1 MFRRVDNGCL
11 GVVTSVQTTFNMKL
25 HSSSTPLSAPRINRR
40 AWLRAGAVGAGG
52 LAASTMFSPLLAQDK
67 DKDKDKPEASKAL
80 STGGNI
86 DAHVH
91 VWPSDTERF
100 PLAPQFSVADMQPP
114 SFPPEELWNLAHLS
128 GVYRVVL
135 IQMSF
140 YGFDNSYMLDA
151 MKRFPGQFS
160 GVAVIDEH
168 AAKPEETMRKLAK
181 QGVRGFR
188 INPGKQKVD
197 EWLGSPG
204 MAAMWKC
211 GEEENL
217 AMCPL
222 IYPDALP
229 TLERMCTQFSKT
241 PVVIDHFARIGLD
254 GVIRDNEVEQLCR
267 LAKFER
273 THVKTSAFYAFGR
286 KRAPYLDLA
295 SMIRRLRD
303 AYGAE
308 RLMWA
313 SDCPYQIQKR
323 HTYSNSIELI
333 RDRLDFLSASDKEW
347 MLRKTAEKIFFA

>member
-1 MFRRVDNGCL
+1 M
-11 GVVTSVQTTFNMKL
+11 
-25 HSSSTPLSAPRINRR
+25 
-40 AWLRAGAVGAGG
+40 GAGG
-52 LAASTMFSPLLAQDK
+52 LAASTSFSQLLAQDK
-67 DKDKDKPEASKAL
+67 DKDKPAAANPPL
-80 STGGNI
+80 TGLI

-91 VWPSDTERF
+91 VWTPDIEHFS
-100 PLAPQFSVADMQPP
+100 LAAPYKVDDMQPP
-114 SFPPEELWNLAHLS
+114 SFTPEELWALARPC
-128 GVYRVVL
+128 GVDRVVL

-151 MKRFPGQFS
+151 MKRFPGKFA

-188 INPGKQKVD
+188 INPGKQKV
-197 EWLGSPG
+197 EAWLGSPG

-217 AMCPL
+217 AMCAL
-222 IYPDALP
+222 IGPEALP
-229 TLERMCTQFSKT
+229 ALERMCKKFPKT
-241 PVVIDHFARIGLD
+241 PVVIDHFARIGGD
-254 GVIRDNEVEQLCR
+254 GVIRDTDVEQLGR

-273 THVKTSAFYAFGR
+273 THVKASAFYAFGR
-286 KRAPYLDLA
+286 KKAPYLDLG

-313 SDCPYQIQKR
+313 TDCPYQIQKR
-323 HTYSNSIELI
+323 HTYSGSVELI
-333 RDRLDFLSASDKEW
+333 RDKLDFLSVSDKEW
-347 MLRKTAEKIFFA
+347 ILRKTAEKVFFA